1 MEYIHAHADVMLN
14 LSQLICGYREDRFY
28 SFIPYASVGYAGS
41 LNKSSVT
48 GRRSNE
54 LVGGGGI
61 LNRFRLSSAW
71 DLNLDIRATYTGEH
85 FDQEDAS
92 IDPQKN
98 RPTVIAGKQAEGL
111 VTATLGLSY
120 NFPRRGWDR
129 STVTTIRV
137 NENVLQGLR
146 NRIGNLENENKELT
160 RQLEEALNRK
170 VTAENVAAMP
180 LLITFTINRYTLTHK
195 DRVNLGFLADVL
207 KANPKMVY
215 SIKGYADRGTGR
227 AKRNQFLAEKR
238 AQVVYDC
245 LVNEFG
251 VPEAQL
257 KRESLGGVGNM
268 YYNDPRCSRSV
279 LTKIA
284 E

>member
-227 AKRNQFLAEKR
+227 AKRQRHPNRGA
-238 AQVVYDC
+238 
-245 LVNEFG
+245 
-251 VPEAQL
+251 
-257 KRESLGGVGNM
+257 S
-268 YYNDPRCSRSV
+268 
-279 LTKIA
+279 
-284 E
+284 